1 MAVVLVVLTSTGTS
15 NRMAV
20 PQAGLYY
27 LNLGTRTQPGTS
39 THTRAGARTV
49 TQY

>member
-20 PQAGLYY
+20 PHAGLYC
-27 LNLGTRTQPGTS
+27 LNLGTQPGTG